1 MNRRR
6 LAPAL
11 AGLSVLAAGL
21 GAGLGAEVVAAAP
34 GSTCGP
40 PPAATF
46 AEPQYVDRKRAGGE
60 PIVFTYPD
68 GTLLYGSHAGTTH
81 FYTPGAIDPDT
92 GSFAENYE
100 GQTYYWYSDTNGA
113 EWKFVD
119 RAVPPS
125 NVAGTGFS
133 DPEFAYDTAGNVF
146 VSEINLVNVAVS
158 KSSDKGRSYQ
168 LQNPTANIF
177 TDRQWTEGD
186 EENVVYMVSNP
197 TGPGGSLD
205 TSDNRY
211 QVNSGHTMYK
221 SVDGGK
227 TWTAGF
233 PDPGGLGD
241 IRVDKRNGTVYETH
255 LKGGTELHLAAFRNA
270 RNEDFNTK
278 VDPEVNLIA
287 DDVHMLAHWPAFDLD
302 DSGNIYVTW
311 DESGVGEREA
321 GIWYSYSKDAGKTWA
336 TPTRVNTG
344 ENTAIW
350 PWLGV
355 GDDGKVGIAWL
366 ETDRVLP
373 KHDAETA
380 GTHPWFIVG
389 ATTITGLGCGG
400 AKSPSF
406 SRVLM
411 TPDPVHKGTICQGG
425 TTCQATATD
434 RRLGDYF
441 SVDITNDG
449 WLYAGY
455 SDTAQGGGISLP
467 AFVKQNGGVPLIGS
481 TKVVPPKQPN
491 KPNKPN
497 TPATPNTPTTPNT
510 PAGGND
516 DLAATGVDLA
526 LPATAG
532 LLALAVIGLR
542 RRRRREA

>member
-1 MNRRR
+1 VNRRR
-6 LAPAL
+6 IAPAL
-11 AGLSVLAAGL
+11 AGLSVLAAAL
-21 GAGLGAEVVAAAP
+21 GADAVVAAP

-40 PPAATF
+40 KTTLAFEPPK
-46 AEPQYVDRKRAGGE
+46 YVDRTRAGGE

-100 GQTYYWYSDTNGA
+100 GQTYYWWSDTNGA

-119 RAVPPS
+119 RTVPPS
-125 NVAGTGFS
+125 NVPGTGFS
-133 DPEFAYDTAGNVF
+133 DPEFAYDTAGNVY

-158 KSSDKGRSYQ
+158 KSTDAGRSYV

-205 TSDNRY
+205 TSVDMY
-211 QVNSGHTMYK
+211 KVNSGHTMYK
-221 SVDGGK
+221 SKDGGK

-233 PDPGGLGD
+233 ADPGGLGD
-241 IRVDKRNGTVYETH
+241 IRVDKNNGTVYEMH
-255 LKGGTELHLAAFRNA
+255 LKGGSELHLAAFREA
-270 RNEDFNTK
+270 RTQDFATP
-278 VDPEVNLIA
+278 VEAEENLIA

-311 DESGVGEREA
+311 DENGVGEREA

-355 GDDGKVGIAWL
+355 GDDGKVGIAWF
-366 ETDRVLP
+366 ETDRVLSG
-373 KHDAETA
+373 HNAETP
-380 GTHPWFIVG
+380 GTHPWRVVG
-389 ATTITGLGCGG
+389 ATTITGHGCGAG
-400 AKSPSF
+400 RSPAF
-406 SRVLM
+406 SRAVM
-411 TPDPVHKGTICQGG
+411 TPDPIHTGTICQGG

-449 WLYAGY
+449 MMYAGY

-467 AFVKQNGGVPLIGS
+467 AFVKQNGGTPLIGS
-481 TKVVPPKQPN
+481 TKPVGQPAPPE
-491 KPNKPN
+491 KPNNPG
-497 TPATPNTPTTPNT
+497 TPTGP
-510 PAGGND
+510 GGGTGGGGGD
-516 DLAATGVDLA
+516 DLAATGLDLA

-532 LLALAVIGLR
+532 LLALVVIGLR
-542 RRRRREA
+542 RRRRRAA